1 MMIARENSR
10 IVQKKDTPKRK
21 MKKLE
26 SEYGNEEMKNIMN
39 WSKNKDSEDAQ
50 SDVVIDVRDKL
61 TEKRLTKIQLNK
73 RVGWTKSW

>member
-1 MMIARENSR
+1 MIARENSR

-26 SEYGNEEMKNIMN
+26 SEYGNEEMKNIIN
-39 WSKNKDSEDAQ
+39 WSKNNDSEDAQ